1 MIVDSRR
8 NCSPHGCGISV
19 LVAVF
24 WTLCGMMECPAWANT
39 PVPAAPQ
46 TPPASTATS
55 AAASPETQPKFT
67 VNEYR
72 VIGNTVLS
80 SRDIETALYPLLG
93 EGKSFPD
100 VEAARAALEAAYHNR
115 GFGTVFVDIVPGND
129 LADGL
134 VRLRVTEGKVNAAT
148 ISGAKYFS
156 EKKILEQI
164 PAAAPG
170 SVLSIADLQ
179 RQLADVNTQTADRSV
194 VPILRAG
201 PIPGTVDLA
210 FKVDDHLPLHG
221 SVELNNQATPDTD
234 SLRVNGSLQ
243 YTNLFADLDAISL
256 QYQDTP
262 QKFGEAAVFAINYAS
277 RPIFTTWR
285 PSAYFIDS
293 NSNVSTIGTLGVVGK
308 GQISGLR
315 LSDILQAD
323 SAANQA
329 IVFGIDYKH
338 FRQTIDLA
346 AAAALD
352 TPITYVNVSAA
363 YSGSWRENSLFETL
377 NLSANFG
384 PRGLARVNGA
394 DEFENDRLKSRANY
408 FYVRGDGSLTWGAP
422 LYWRLTV
429 RAAGQ
434 YTREPLVTNEDF
446 SIAGVDGVRGYL
458 EAEVLADTAV
468 KGTVQL
474 QLPTWRLKERSIV
487 DGFVFFDDAHGSMLE
502 ALLGEPTHFDL
513 RSTGAGLDLFPGGSY
528 TSSVVWAL
536 PLVDGT
542 RTRRHDSRVLFLIRG
557 SF

>member
-1 MIVDSRR
+1 VIVDSFRICAPR
-8 NCSPHGCGISV
+8 GSTLTR
-19 LVAVF
+19 LVASS
-24 WTLCGMMECPAWANT
+24 WTLCGLMGCLAWAD
-39 PVPAAPQ
+39 
-46 TPPASTATS
+46 TPPAAASETPPATATS
-55 AAASPETQPKFT
+55 ATASPEALPKFT

-80 SRDIETALYPLLG
+80 SREIETVLYPLLG
-93 EGKSFPD
+93 ADKTFPD

-129 LADGL
+129 LAEGL

-156 EKKILEQI
+156 EKQILEQI

-170 SVLSIADLQ
+170 SVLRIPDLQ
-179 RQLADVNTQTADRSV
+179 RQLADVNTQSADRSV

-201 PIPGTVDLA
+201 PIPGTVDVA

-221 SVELNNQATPDTD
+221 SVEINNQATPDTD
-234 SLRVNGSLQ
+234 ALRLNASLQ

-262 QKFGEAAVFAINYAS
+262 EKFGEAAVFAINYAS
-277 RPIFTTWR
+277 RPLFTTWR

-293 NSNVSTIGTLGVVGK
+293 NSNVTTIGTLGVVGK

-315 LSDILQAD
+315 LSDILEAD

-329 IVFGIDYKH
+329 IVLGVDYKH

-352 TPITYVNVSAA
+352 TPITYVNVSIA
-363 YSGSWRENSLFETL
+363 YSGSWHENSLFETL
-377 NLSANFG
+377 NLAANFG
-384 PRGLARVNGA
+384 PRGLARINGA
-394 DEFENDRLKSRANY
+394 DEFENDRFESRANY
-408 FYVRGDGSLTWGAP
+408 FYVRGDGSLSWGAP
-422 LYWRLTV
+422 LHWRLTV

-434 YTREPLVTNEDF
+434 YTREPLVTNEDY
-446 SIAGVDGVRGYL
+446 SLAGVDGVRGYL

-474 QLPTWRLKERSIV
+474 QSPTWRLKERSLV
-487 DGFVFFDDAHGSMLE
+487 DGFVFFDDAHGSMLDP
-502 ALLGEPTHFDL
+502 LPGEPTHFDL
-513 RSTGAGLDLFPGGSY
+513 RSTGAGLDLLPGGSY

-542 RTRRHDSRVLFLIRG
+542 RTRRYDSRVLFLIRG